1 MLGIQNFIQNSL
13 AIAEDVAM
21 ETESPEPGYTNQWQ
35 DYTSEPPD
43 QGTRVNMWVILP
55 FYFEIILD
63 LEKSGIKIKVLSLK
77 VVGEATGLAETAQGK
92 SKQ

>member
-63 LEKSGIKIKVLSLK
+63 VGKWYCNLKSELLNIVFHLNACL
-77 VVGEATGLAETAQGK
+77 GLRWGNA
-92 SKQ
+92 